1 MISPTIG
8 RVVLFRHSAAQGD
21 PYPAFV
27 TKVWTDNCINVAGF
41 NDGGTQFSANSLR
54 LIQDDE
60 APPSTGPYTEWMPY
74 QKAQA
79 AKHEQPAPPP
89 VDNAFVAPGCEQFG
103 ESSGPVSA

>member
-8 RVVLFRHSAAQGD
+8 RVVLVRLTPDQVD
-21 PYPAFV
+21 PFPALV
-27 TKVWTDNCINVAGF
+27 TKVWGDRCINAAGF
-41 NDGGTQFSANSLR
+41 NDGGTAFAVSSCP

-60 APPSTGPYTEWMPY
+60 PRPELGWFAEWMPY

-79 AKHEQPAPPP
+79 AKHDA
-89 VDNAFVAPGCEQFG
+89 GTT